1 MTITA
6 ALTPWLQ
13 GLHRGY
19 KYGIL
24 MVAAWIPVALP
35 RLPLVIAVVLAMAT
49 SLFFLATR
57 SERTRAGGAAASG
70 EQTDPFP

>member
-19 KYGIL
+19 KFAIL
-24 MVAAWIPVALP
+24 LIAAWAPVMFP
-35 RLPLVIAVVLAMAT
+35 RGPFMAAGILVIATA
-49 SLFFLATR
+49 LFLIATR
-57 SERTRAGGAAASG
+57 SASQSAESG
-70 EQTDPFP
+70 RVGPIDPHA